1 MSILAAIVPRSE
13 IWSAWQAEPAVIATA
28 FVAAVWYGAG
38 YYATGIKAV
47 RPARA
52 AAFGAGLVTALLAL
66 LSPLGAA
73 AIATLSSHMV
83 QHVVLMF
90 IAAPLLV
97 AGRPGLVMGLA
108 FPVRARRASWTLART
123 RPVAIATRLLRNP
136 LTILLLY
143 TAVLWLWHLP
153 GPYQAALRDRTIHG
167 FEHLSFL
174 AISMAFW
181 AGVTRTGPRRRIAYV
196 PSMALVL
203 GTMLQSTWL
212 AALLTFG
219 GIAYPAYERSAA
231 VWHVNALADQQL
243 AGAIMWIPPAILY
256 LVVFGVLFVRW
267 FRELES
273 RHATRPATVQP

>member
-1 MSILAAIVPRSE
+1 MTMVASVVARSQ

-28 FVAAVWYGAG
+28 FAGAVLYGAG

-47 RPARA
+47 SPARA
-52 AAFGAGLVTALLAL
+52 AAFVAGIVTVLLAL

-90 IAAPLLV
+90 VAAPLLV

-108 FPVRARRASWTLART
+108 LPARLRRASWALART
-123 RPVAIATRLLRNP
+123 RPLAVATRLLRNP
-136 LTILLLY
+136 LSILLVY
-143 TAVLWLWHLP
+143 TGVLWLWHLP
-153 GPYQAALRDRTIHG
+153 GPYQAALRNRTVHG
-167 FEHLSFL
+167 FEHLCFL

-181 AGVTRTGPRRRIAYV
+181 AAVTRTGPRRRMAYV

-231 VWHVNALADQQL
+231 VWRVNALADQQL

-267 FRELES
+267 FHELEA
-273 RHATRPATVQP
+273 RHATRPAAVQP

>member
-13 IWSAWQAEPAVIATA
+13 IWSAWRTEPAVIATA